1 MHRCTRCLLLAHAA
15 TAFRPP
21 AQRHHRP
28 MLRAAAADDVN
39 ALMTQLN
46 AAVNNEDF
54 RKAAELKK
62 RLAAVGGGA
71 DTKRGDWASH
81 KAPGWLQGRLTDLG
95 MRFPTPV
102 QEAALDAIDGRDD
115 VVVSAPTG
123 SGKTLAFLAPLLSVL
138 DASLAAREQTQ
149 LDDGANLGLLTPQ
162 AAMATFS
169 PALWTSAQ
177 NKEGFR
183 PPRFG
188 EARGAPLALVLCPSR
203 PLALQLA
210 TACFTIVGGTN
221 RNQGSYFPGDS
232 SSLFAYKGPKGCR
245 VAALASDADL
255 DRAVDAAKAKR
266 IIVAKPLKSGFDE
279 YGGSALP
286 AVEQPDD
293 LADCDVLVADAATLQ
308 EALKEA
314 PDLFD
319 TAHIQLVCV
328 DEADACGAMASEILA
343 NLGLTNVPRV
353 LVGATLSAPSPGL
366 LRNGTAAKA
375 TEKGVAP
382 FAPSEEKI
390 RTPASVKHE
399 FLEVPAWKRP
409 LILARCLKRDL
420 QDWEERGTGPRPRA
434 VVFANNESTADA
446 LARQLRTS
454 LWGAHAVAAMLP
466 NSGGSPTVAAGS
478 MARVV
483 NETFSFS
490 EVASKDG
497 ATILV
502 TVPSAARGLDFPNV
516 SHVYRVGDVVQGGAA
531 TYAHVAG
538 RAGRVG
544 QAARGTCTSLGDAAD
559 FAALQTLLSDA
570 FDGVALEQ
578 AALPPCIA
586 DERPAGDTDSQK
598 AFLEDIYV
606 MDVSEEGGAGD

>member
-1 MHRCTRCLLLAHAA
+1 MHRLLFLAVLRAH
-15 TAFRPP
+15 AFRPP
-21 AQRHHRP
+21 APRHGHMP
-28 MLRAAAADDVN
+28 LRAAAADDVN

-46 AAVNNEDF
+46 AAVKNEDF

-62 RLAAVGGGA
+62 RLAAVGGA

-102 QEAALDAIDGRDD
+102 QEAALDAIDGTSD

-138 DASLAAREQTQ
+138 DASLAAREETQ

-266 IIVAKPLKSGFDE
+266 IIVTKPLNDFDE

-319 TAHIQLVCV
+319 TAQVQLVCV
-328 DEADACGAMASEILA
+328 DEADACGAMASEILSK
-343 NLGLTNVPRV
+343 LGLTDVPRV

-375 TEKGVAP
+375 TERGVAP
-382 FAPSEEKI
+382 FAASEERI
-390 RTPASVKHE
+390 RMPASVKHE

-420 QDWEERGTGPRPRA
+420 QAWEERGTGPRPRA
-434 VVFANNESTADA
+434 VIFATNESTADA

-478 MARVV
+478 MARVI

-559 FAALQTLLSDA
+559 FAALQALLGDA
-570 FDGVALEQ
+570 FDGVALER
-578 AALPPCIA
+578 AALPPSIA

-598 AFLEDIYV
+598 AYLEDLFV